1 MSIKEMYQVL
11 SNTGYPVAYRVFK
24 TKQTLPFIV
33 FYTDGTDNAFADNSV
48 KQIINSWT
56 VELYTDVKDPEAEAA
71 VEAVLPVWNK
81 SETYIDDEQMFEI
94 IYTFEDI
101 YNGEPSGTA

>member
-1 MSIKEMYQVL
+1 MSIKEMYNLL
-11 SNTGYPVAYRVFK
+11 SSTNYPVAYRVFK

-81 SETYIDDEQMFEI
+81 SETYIDDPTQE
-94 IYTFEDI
+94 
-101 YNGEPSGTA
+101 AA

>member
-1 MSIKEMYQVL
+1 MSIAEMYNLL
-11 SNTGYPVAYRVFK
+11 SSTGYPVAYRVFK

-48 KQIINSWT
+48 SKVINQWT
-56 VELYTDVKDPEAEAA
+56 VELYTDSKDPEAEAA

-81 SETYIDDEQMFEI
+81 TEAYIDDEQMFMI
-94 IYTFEDI
+94 AYTFEDI
-101 YNGEPSGTA
+101 YNGELPATT